1 MIPTDNSH
9 PIGRRS
15 LMDNR
20 RLISYRAPERNPSK
34 EDRDGVIGFGV
45 GLAALCLLPI
55 LILSVRDNW
64 DSKWPPLVLVA
75 GFVVAVLGL
84 IAGVPAALQRERRR
98 AIALCG
104 IILNVS
110 CLAAQLLLV
119 VLYNIIGRA
128 G

>member
-1 MIPTDNSH
+1 LIPTDNLH

-20 RLISYRAPERNPSK
+20 RLISYRAPEQKLSH
-34 EDRDGVIGFGV
+34 EDQDGVIGFGF
-45 GLAALCLLPI
+45 GLAALCLLLI

-64 DSKWPPLVLVA
+64 NPKWPPLVLVA

-84 IAGVPAALQRERRR
+84 IAAVPAALQRERRKTL
-98 AIALCG
+98 ALCG